1 MHYFSK
7 ITGVRETDE
16 GTDILLQIP
25 GEQVGS
31 IISRRKVGN
40 AVDAEIKINDG
51 RTITIEQRKK
61 LFACINDI
69 CDYTGDNQDWMKE
82 FLKYD
87 YCAETGEEPFSLSD
101 CSVTTAREFIS
112 HIIEFV
118 LRENIPLSD
127 MAVNRT
133 ENIDRYLWGC
143 LKFRR
148 CSITGKSTG
157 VDIHH
162 CTGSRVGMGRDR
174 KNIDNSNLELIAL
187 SRDWHNRVHN
197 EGEYEIFRDYKIY
210 GIKVDRETLK
220 ELGLKY
226 EDID

>member
-31 IISRRKVGN
+31 IISRRKVGD

-61 LFACINDI
+61 VFATIRDI
-69 CDYTGDNQDWMKE
+69 CDYTGDDPEYLKE
-82 FLKYD
+82 YLKYD

-101 CSVTTAREFIS
+101 CSVTTAKEFIS
-112 HIIEFV
+112 HLIEFV

-127 MAVNRT
+127 LAVNRT

-143 LKFRR
+143 IKYRR
-148 CSITGKSTG
+148 CCITGKSTG

-174 KNIDNSNLELIAL
+174 KSIDHSNLELIAL

-197 EGEYEIFRDYKIY
+197 EGEYEIFRDYKIC

-220 ELGLKY
+220 ELGLKH